1 MELPLRE
8 CNIRGGDRVKPGDL
22 LKESGKTVWRRKQ
35 SRGGSKSQLRSRREG
50 GAQLVYTEVRSRSRA
65 HHPRNCSHR
74 LSNCWIILDV
84 PSSPPLLELAFLLF
98 VKSFTIR

>member
-35 SRGGSKSQLRSRREG
+35 SRGGSKSKLRSRREG
-50 GAQLVYTEVRSRSRA
+50 VHS
-65 HHPRNCSHR
+65 
-74 LSNCWIILDV
+74 W
-84 PSSPPLLELAFLLF
+84 
-98 VKSFTIR
+98 FTQK